1 MAVYLCWTDVV
12 VVVFW
17 AVDRLGGVHVSVHF
31 RADSERV
38 QVRKAEQLE
47 LVSDGLGRRSRWE
60 VLDEPE
66 ESFLGSYQRL

>member
-1 MAVYLCWTDVV
+1 M

-17 AVDRLGGVHVSVHF
+17 AVDRFGGVHVSVHF

-38 QVRKAEQLE
+38 QVREAEELE

-60 VLDEPE
+60 VFDESE
-66 ESFLGSYQRL
+66 ESFLGSY